1 MKLKLGVCA
10 CQKDKEP
17 AWILLKDYLQDRLN
31 VPIDLVFVEAQE
43 QELKSFKDIDFD
55 IFYAPFPKGI
65 YMFFN
70 KNFLPLF
77 RFEHPKESQYFLVS
91 TSPLDSIKNKK
102 IIKLGIHSH
111 PSYYGMI
118 IPLKLQFDLDF
129 NSLRIFTS
137 DSFKELLNKL
147 KQGDA
152 DLVIVLEDAIK
163 NSEETFYKTPIVA
176 RRRYYFMLSQKL
188 INELPE
194 VKNAFLSLPDE
205 IVQSFG
211 AKRIIEVSLWERI
224 SIFTFTCLSRYI
236 FNFWEKGVIG
246 DSLLKSPYFG
256 VGIYQEKFACA
267 NEVLCKLLGYEK
279 EELLKL
285 SPEDIFYHKDFKLKF
300 KEDIQKSLKG
310 ELFIKDY
317 KNVVLKGKNNKKI
330 YAYLYSTSVIYNG
343 KFSGLILIIDITSE
357 KRIEQLY
364 KVLKEINQ
372 ILIFS
377 TSEEE
382 VYRKILPPLVEEL
395 ELKGAWIGKVL
406 YDKKR
411 LKLTHYYPPELFSNL
426 ETLLKREAEILSFKN
441 ENLPCIEAV
450 RTKEIKV
457 VEDILEYP
465 YLPEDFKRKAYEAG
479 IRSLCVI
486 PILKENK
493 VETII
498 SLWSESPSFFF
509 EGYTDVLEELQ
520 RDLSFALKK
529 IELVQNDLIITNFV
543 RKTKEVL
550 IVADPDGTIQYIN
563 PYGIAL
569 FEIDKDWKTLN
580 CYDLLNIP
588 KSTLKLLKESG
599 QEIKRVC
606 LFTSEKK
613 QIPLEV
619 RITYLSLPGGVEKLI
634 IWAKDFY
641 KELLFEQEKERLE
654 KYDSLTGL
662 LNYQGFSQ
670 KTKEL
675 LKVQNK
681 PGALI
686 LIDIYNF
693 SYINHFY
700 GIEIGDKCLQE
711 IAERLKKLCEK
722 KGIVG
727 RPEGDTFSMYVI
739 NITKENIK
747 AFLEDLRKILFY
759 PLRINEKKILVD
771 FKGSVVLFPDHGKEF
786 EELWK
791 KANILLAEIRKKG
804 LNTIEIYHPSAEK
817 EAERTFQVDLLIRK
831 ALNEELFVFY
841 YQPYVEAKTLKIVGC
856 EALVRILE
864 HDKIIPP
871 LEFIEHLEN
880 SPYLKEFEDI
890 TFYQNLKNILEW
902 KVPISI
908 NISPKTFES
917 SQIFDMI
924 SKYEDYLNRLPAY
937 LIIEITERSLAKN
950 VERFRKVLKL
960 LKFYRIKVALD
971 DFGTGYSAL
980 NYLKDF
986 PIDIVKID
994 KSFIDLLLEDEK
1006 TCYITTT
1013 IINLAKKLG
1022 IKTLAEG
1029 VEQEDQ
1035 VIQLRKLGIDYM
1047 QGFYFAPPL
1056 PKDKFKEMLKNQ
1068 PFVGRI

>member
-1 MKLKLGVCA
+1 MNLKLGICS
-10 CQKDKEP
+10 CQKDKEV
-17 AWILLKDYLQDRLN
+17 AWNSLKDYLQDNLN
-31 VPIDLVFVEAQE
+31 VSVDLIFVESKE
-43 QELKSFKDIDFD
+43 QELKSLKKFNFD

-65 YMFFN
+65 YMFYN

-77 RFEHPKESQYFLVS
+77 RFEYQKEPQYLLVS
-91 TSPLDSIKNKK
+91 KFPLDLIKNKEV
-102 IIKLGIHSH
+102 IKLGILSH

-129 NSLRIFTS
+129 KSLRIFTA
-137 DSFKELLNKL
+137 DSFKKLLNKV
-147 KQGDA
+147 KKGDA
-152 DLVIVLEDAIK
+152 DLAIVLDDAIK
-163 NSEETFYKTPIVA
+163 NSEEIFYKIPLAA
-176 RRRYYFMLSQKL
+176 RRRYYFMLSQEL
-188 INELPE
+188 INKFPNIKE
-194 VKNAFLSLPDE
+194 VFLSLPNS
-205 IVQSFG
+205 IIKNFG
-211 AKRIIEVSLWERI
+211 AEKIIEVSLWERI
-224 SIFTFTCLSRYI
+224 SIFTFACLSKYI
-236 FNFWEKGVIG
+236 FTFWEKGIIG

-256 VGIYQEKFACA
+256 VGIYRKKFICA
-267 NEVLCKLLGYEK
+267 NEVLCKLLGYSK
-279 EELLKL
+279 DELLKL
-285 SPEDIFYHKDFKLKF
+285 SPKDIFYYQNFKEKF
-300 KEDIQKSLKG
+300 KEDIQNSIKG
-310 ELFIKDY
+310 EVFVKDY

-330 YAYLYSTSVIYNG
+330 YTYLYSTSVIYNG
-343 KFSGLILIIDITSE
+343 KFSGLILVIDITSE
-357 KRIEQLY
+357 KKLEQLY

-382 VYRKILPPLVEEL
+382 VYRKILPSIVEEL

-411 LKLTHYYPPELFSNL
+411 IKLTHYYPPELFSKL
-426 ETLLKREAEILSFKN
+426 ENLLKREEEILDFKN
-441 ENLPCIEAV
+441 ENLPCVEAI
-450 RTKEIKV
+450 RTKEIKI
-457 VEDILEYP
+457 VEDISKYP
-465 YLPEDFKRKAYEAG
+465 YLPEDFKQKAYEAG

-486 PILKENK
+486 PILKENR

-498 SLWSESPSFFF
+498 SLWSESSSFFF
-509 EGYTDVLEELQ
+509 EECTDVLEELQ

-550 IVADPDGTIQYIN
+550 IVADPDGKIQYIN

-569 FEIDKDWKTLN
+569 FEIDKDWGSLN
-580 CYDLLNIP
+580 CYNLLNIP
-588 KSTLKLLKESG
+588 KSTLNLLKESG

-606 LFTSEKK
+606 LFTSGKK

-619 RITYLSLPGGVEKLI
+619 RITYLSLPGGNEKLI

-641 KELLFEQEKERLE
+641 KDLLFEQEKEKLE

-675 LKVQNK
+675 LKSYDK

-700 GIEIGDKCLQE
+700 GIEVGDKCLQE

-747 AFLEDLRKILFY
+747 AFLEDLRKTLFY
-759 PLRINEKKILVD
+759 PLRINEKKILLD
-771 FKGSVVLFPDHGKEF
+771 FKGSVVLFPDHGSKF

-804 LNTIEIYHPSAEK
+804 PNIIEIYNPLTEK
-817 EAERTFQVDLLIRK
+817 EAERAFQLDLLIKK
-831 ALNEELFVFY
+831 AISEELFVFY
-841 YQPYVEAKTLKIVGC
+841 YQPYVDAKTLKIVGC
-856 EALVRILE
+856 EALVRIVE
-864 HDKIIPP
+864 QNKIISP

-880 SPYLKEFEDI
+880 SPYLKDFEDI
-890 TFYQNLKNILEW
+890 IFYKNLKNILEW

-917 SQIFDMI
+917 SQIFEMI
-924 SKYEDYLNRLPAY
+924 SKYEDYLNQLPAY

-950 VERFRKVLKL
+950 VERFKKVLKL

-1035 VIQLRKLGIDYM
+1035 VIQLRKLGIDYL

-1056 PKDKFKEMLKNQ
+1056 PKDKFREMLKKQ
-1068 PFVGRI
+1068 PFIGRV